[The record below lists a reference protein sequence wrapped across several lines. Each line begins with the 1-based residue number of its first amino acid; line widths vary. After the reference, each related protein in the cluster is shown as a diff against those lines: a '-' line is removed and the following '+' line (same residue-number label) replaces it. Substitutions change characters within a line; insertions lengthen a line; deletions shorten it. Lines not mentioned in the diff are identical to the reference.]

1 MWSLAFS
8 LPVTVCAF
16 FVSGIFMRYGQTF
29 GLFEFGR
36 ELVFE
41 SRREAIA
48 VSNEVAVARTRQ

>member
-16 FVSGIFMRYGQTF
+16 IVSGTFIRYGQTF
-29 GLFEFGR
+29 GLFEFGS

-48 VSNEVAVARTRQ
+48 VSNEVAVA